1 MQTDKA
7 KALQYISVAKR
18 EAANLELES
27 IEPLEIASAAV
38 VGAGTMGGGIAMTFA
53 NAGIPVTVLETEA
66 ENLNR
71 GLETVNKNYRR
82 SVDKGRL
89 SQGEMIER
97 TALITG
103 TLNANDLADADLVVE
118 AVFEEMS
125 VKKEVFARL
134 DAVVK
139 PDAILATNTSTLDI
153 NEIARMTSRPE
164 HVVGMHFFSPAHVMK
179 LLEVVRGDATSNQT
193 LTTALTL
200 GKRLGKVPVVV
211 GVCDGFVGNRML
223 HKYAREAY
231 FLLEEGALPGQVDRV
246 MREFGMAMG
255 PFAVG
260 DLAGL
265 DVGYRVRQAQAATR
279 DPNERYSAIAD
290 KVVELGRLGQ
300 KTSAGF
306 YRYES
311 GSRTPTVDPVVTELV
326 EQHSAEMGLARREV
340 SDEEILKRLLYQLV
354 NEGAKLLDEGI
365 AQRAGDIDV
374 VYVYGYGFPAE
385 RGGPMF
391 YADTIGL
398 GEVYRDVES
407 FVTEYGE
414 HWEPAPLLERLA
426 KAVERFTR
434 DVQ

>member
-1 MQTDKA
+1 MAESDKSE
-7 KALQYISVAKR
+7 ALQHVATAERKAATLEELKSV
-18 EAANLELES
+18 
-27 IEPLEIASAAV
+27 EPAQINRAAV

-66 ENLNR
+66 DNLER
-71 GLETVNKNYRR
+71 GLDTVKKNYQR
-82 SVDKGRL
+82 SVDKERI
-89 SQGEMIER
+89 SQAEMDER
-97 TALITG
+97 ITLITG
-103 TLNANDLADADLVVE
+103 TLDVSDLENADLVVE
-118 AVFEEMS
+118 AVFEDMS

-134 DAVVK
+134 GAITK
-139 PDAILATNTSTLDI
+139 PDAILATNTSTLDV
-153 NEIARMTSRPE
+153 NAIARRTSRPGQ
-164 HVVGMHFFSPAHVMK
+164 VVGMHFFSPAHIMK
-179 LLEVVRGDATSNQT
+179 LLEVVRGDETSART
-193 LTTALTL
+193 LATALTI

-265 DVGYRVRQAQAATR
+265 DVGYRVRQAQAASR
-279 DPNERYSAIAD
+279 DPSERYSAIAD

-300 KTSAGF
+300 KTGAGF

-311 GSRTPTVDPVVTELV
+311 GSRTPTVDSIITELV
-326 EQHSAEMGLARREV
+326 EQHSAEVGIKRREIA
-340 SDEEILKRLLYQLV
+340 DEEISKRLLYQLV
-354 NEGAKLLDEGI
+354 NEGAKILDEGI

-391 YADTIGL
+391 FADTVGL
-398 GEVYRDVES
+398 GEVYQDVES
-407 FVTEYGE
+407 FVSKYGE
-414 HWEPAPLLERLA
+414 HWEPTSLLEHLA
-426 KAVERFTR
+426 KTGAQFT
-434 DVQ
+434 